1 MHFVDGGSER
11 MRRRIVDVID
21 VIVTCIAAGRPR
33 GIATA
38 SHGNGFLLY
47 RRKLRNGDD
56 DHDGRRGR
64 LSLL

>member
-1 MHFVDGGSER
+1 MHLVDGGSER

-21 VIVTCIAAGRPR
+21 VVITCNDAGRPR
-33 GIATA
+33 GVATA
-38 SHGNGFLLY
+38 SHRNGLLLY

-56 DHDGRRGR
+56 EHDGRRGR